1 MHMRH
6 IIFFGFLLGLNLVF
20 PLSSYAQ
27 VAYTV
32 TPLVIDVKA
41 EARDIL
47 TKKITITNT
56 GGAMSTI
63 YPTVNN
69 ISLDAGGTI
78 QEFHSPVESDRTA
91 SLASWIEI
99 SRAGINVPVGESKT
113 IDITLRINPNPVPG
127 TYHAFVGF
135 GNGRNRDEAQAQVNN
150 GTAPGT
156 IITLTIEDKKLEF
169 LKLSRFI
176 IDRFITKQGNQ
187 AALYT
192 IKNPGD
198 EALVP
203 TGEIIFY
210 DNKGVEVSSLTV
222 NGEGQSIPP
231 GEEREFKV
239 DVPTQGLFG
248 KYKAFLNVEYGTAQ
262 KASVQDTSFFYVLPM
277 KIILSILGVLSIVVI
292 VLALYVHRKYFD
304 DSFVDDSDTLPLH
317 IRDTESDPMHHDIDL
332 SKKNEQQ

>member
-1 MHMRH
+1 MSTRH
-6 IIFFGFLLGLNLVF
+6 IILGGLLLGTALFLPAF
-20 PLSSYAQ
+20 SYAQ
-27 VAYTV
+27 VAYTIS
-32 TPLVIDVKA
+32 PLVIDTKA

-56 GGAMSTI
+56 GTAMGTI

-78 QEFHSPVESDRTA
+78 QEFHPPVESDRTA

-99 SRAGINVPVGESKT
+99 SRSGINVPVGESKT
-113 IDITLRINPNPVPG
+113 IDVILRINPNPVPG
-127 TYHAFVGF
+127 TYHAYIGF
-135 GNGRNRDEAQAQVNN
+135 GYGRNQDEAQAQVNN
-150 GTAPGT
+150 GKAPGT
-156 IITLTIEDKKLEF
+156 VITVTIQDNKLEL

-176 IDRFITKQGNQ
+176 IDRFITKTGNQ
-187 AALYT
+187 AAVYT

-210 DNKGVEVSSLTV
+210 DNKGVEVSALTV
-222 NGEGQSIPP
+222 NEGKESIPP

-239 DVPTQGLFG
+239 EVPTQGLFG
-248 KYKAFLNVEYGTAQ
+248 KYKAFLNVEYGVAQ

-277 KIILSILGVLSIVVI
+277 KILLSIMGVLAVVVI
-292 VLALYVHRKYFD
+292 ILALYIHKKYFD
-304 DSFVDDSDTLPLH
+304 DSYVDDSDVLPLH
-317 IRDTESDPMHHDIDL
+317 IRDTYSDPLHHDIDL
-332 SKKNEQQ
+332 SKKDE